1 MNSALQGPILTS
13 KTCLSTVSEWLFH
26 HDHDEVVYL
35 YIFDFYH
42 LDMGTMD
49 HLKKKIMMMG
59 DFYAAHIP

>member
-49 HLKKKIMMMG
+49 HLKKK
-59 DFYAAHIP
+59 